1 MDFPKNFT
9 IANRITAKWEKGLV
23 DHPSDPGGI
32 TYNGVSLRFLQDI
45 GMDIDGDGDVDADDI
60 IKLARDKDQAKVDE
74 VFYRYFW
81 KGANLDEYTSLPIQ
95 IACYD
100 ANVNTGK
107 KQAAKF
113 LQRAINTL
121 GENKI
126 AVDGAIGPKSMEA
139 MRFLVDRGHGMR
151 VAFLAIDERVKFYK
165 SLCESKPS
173 YKVFLKGW
181 LNRTNDLRAYIDQV
195 GA

>member
-1 MDFPKNFT
+1 MEFPKNFT
-9 IANRITAKWEKGLV
+9 VANRITAKWEKGLV

-45 GMDIDGDGDVDADDI
+45 GMDIDGDGKVDANDI
-60 IKLARDKDQAKVDE
+60 LKLARERNQAKVDE
-74 VFYRYFW
+74 IFYIHFW
-81 KGANLDEYTSLPIQ
+81 KGANLDAYESLPVQ

-126 AVDGAIGPKSMEA
+126 TVDGAVGPKTLA
-139 MRFLVDRGHGMR
+139 ALHFLVERGHGMR
-151 VAFLAIDERVKFYK
+151 VALLALDERVKFYK
-165 SLCESKPS
+165 ELVDNKPS
-173 YKVFLKGW
+173 YGVFLKGW
-181 LNRTNDLRAYIDQV
+181 LNRANDVRAYIDQM